1 MAVVLYAPSLA
12 LNAVTGLST
21 WTSVISL
28 AVVCTFY
35 CSLVSKIEKLEHIY
49 CLAEFN
55 LIKMKIKTIIK
66 KSFP

>member
-21 WTSVISL
+21 WASVVSL

-35 CSLVSKIEKLEHIY
+35 CSLVSKLGFLYTYIHNSGFIM
-49 CLAEFN
+49 F
-55 LIKMKIKTIIK
+55 
-66 KSFP
+66 